1 MTASGRSDGPGA
13 KGKVVTLRGGKAGE
27 AGGKKP
33 VDPALVYFPDG
44 LKRHYMDLLLRYKNE
59 LTRTSR
65 KRVGWLAIR
74 DQIMAKEDGEAAEAE
89 GWNDQDKQVNRPRS
103 DLVRLD
109 DFKGWYNPQN
119 SHLPTN
125 TKFQYIDRFIR
136 GLRVEGLLDEVERAI
151 SDAKREYHRECLA
164 IFYHPQNAFQGNE
177 SAGFQAE
184 LAKIL
189 DSTIFAAYCRPQG
202 DDPSFETQ
210 YLLLLFCHA
219 FKGNIS
225 PVDVIACV
233 IPPGLESGPVQL
245 GKVQSTALDC
255 LRRFDTLSSRLIYLY
270 SGFIVLER
278 YGLAS
283 PMRTSGASASLA
295 LSSPT
300 GASVSQSMLTSFLP
314 RHFNPRV
321 HLFPTTAEEQEA
333 AIPVNA
339 AVSWPVDEV
348 DLFRRM
354 GVEIISQSTTYWLD
368 RPRSDPLAGFVQISE
383 RGPQYVSLLELR
395 DKFAIGYRP
404 C

>member
-1 MTASGRSDGPGA
+1 MTASERSDGSGA
-13 KGKVVTLRGGKAGE
+13 KGKVVTLRGGQGGE
-27 AGGKKP
+27 AGVKKP

-44 LKRHYMDLLLRYKNE
+44 LKRHYMDLLLRYKNQLSKE
-59 LTRTSR
+59 SG
-65 KRVGWLAIR
+65 KAVGWLAIR
-74 DQIMAKEDGEAAEAE
+74 DRIMAREDALVAEA
-89 GWNDQDKQVNRPRS
+89 KQRSGYGVKVDRPRS

-109 DFKGWYNPQN
+109 DFKGWYNPKN
-119 SHLPTN
+119 SHLPTDP
-125 TKFQYIDRFIR
+125 KFQYIDRFIR
-136 GLRVEGLLDEVERAI
+136 GLRVNGLLDVVEREV
-151 SDAKREYHRECLA
+151 SSAKREYHRECLA

-177 SAGFQAE
+177 PSGFQSE
-184 LAKIL
+184 LARIL

-202 DDPSFETQ
+202 DDPSFERQ

-225 PVDVIACV
+225 PVDVVACV
-233 IPPGLESGPVQL
+233 IPPGLEAGPLRSGSVQT
-245 GKVQSTALDC
+245 TALEC

-278 YGLAS
+278 YGLGS
-283 PMRTSGASASLA
+283 PMRTPGASASLA

-321 HLFPTTAEEQEA
+321 FLFPTAAEEQDA
-333 AIPVNA
+333 SIPVNA
-339 AVSWPVDEV
+339 AIAWPAEGVE
-348 DLFRRM
+348 LFRQL
-354 GVEIISQSTTYWLD
+354 GVEIISQSTTYWID
-368 RPRSDPLAGFVQISE
+368 RPRSDPLAGFVQVSE

>member
-1 MTASGRSDGPGA
+1 MTASERSDGPGA

-44 LKRHYMDLLLRYKNE
+44 LKRHYMDLLLRYKQQLSKE
-59 LTRTSR
+59 SG
-65 KRVGWLAIR
+65 KAVGWLAIR
-74 DQIMAKEDGEAAEAE
+74 DRIMAREDALEAEA
-89 GWNDQDKQVNRPRS
+89 KQRSGYGVKVDRPRS

-109 DFKGWYNPQN
+109 DFKGWYNPKN

-136 GLRVEGLLDEVERAI
+136 GLRVEGLLDEVERAA

-177 SAGFQAE
+177 PAGFQAE

-189 DSTIFAAYCRPQG
+189 DSTMFAAYCRPQG
-202 DDPSFETQ
+202 DDPSFESQ

-233 IPPGLESGPVQL
+233 IPPGLESGPLQL
-245 GKVQSTALDC
+245 GTVQSTALDC

-283 PMRTSGASASLA
+283 PMRTTGASASLA
-295 LSSPT
+295 LSSPS
-300 GASVSQSMLTSFLP
+300 GASAAQSMLTSFFP
-314 RHFNPRV
+314 HHYNPPV
-321 HLFPTTAEEQEA
+321 FLFPTAVEQQEA
-333 AIPVNA
+333 AIPVNSA
-339 AVSWPVDEV
+339 IAWPAEGG
-348 DLFRRM
+348 DLFRQL
-354 GVEIISQSTTYWLD
+354 GVEIISQSTTYWID

-383 RGPQYVSLLELR
+383 RGPQYASLLELR

>member
-13 KGKVVTLRGGKAGE
+13 KGKVVTLRRSGGGE
-27 AGGKKP
+27 EGERTP
-33 VDPALVYFPDG
+33 VDPALVYFPEG
-44 LKRHYMDLLLRYKNE
+44 LKRHYMDLLLRYKQQ
-59 LTRTSR
+59 LAVQTR

-74 DQIMAKEDGEAAEAE
+74 DRIMAHEDALEVE
-89 GWNDQDKQVNRPRS
+89 KQRRLGVDVTVDRPRS
-103 DLVRLD
+103 DRVKVG
-109 DFKGWYNPQN
+109 DFKQWFLPGNT
-119 SHLPTN
+119 HLPMDW
-125 TKFQYIDRFIR
+125 KFQYIDRFIR
-136 GLRVEGLLDEVERAI
+136 GLRAEGLLDEVEREA
-151 SDAKREYHRECLA
+151 SNAKREYHRECLA

-177 SAGFQAE
+177 PAGFQAE
-184 LAKIL
+184 LARIL

-202 DDPSFETQ
+202 DDPSFESQ
-210 YLLLLFCHA
+210 YLLLMFCHA

-233 IPPGLESGPVQL
+233 IPPGLESGPLHV

-255 LRRFDTLSSRLIYLY
+255 LRQFDTLSTRLIYLY

-321 HLFPTTAEEQEA
+321 HLFPTAAEEQEA
-333 AIPVNA
+333 AIPVHA
-339 AVSWPVDEV
+339 AVSWPADEV

-383 RGPQYVSLLELR
+383 RGPQYASLLELR

>member
-13 KGKVVTLRGGKAGE
+13 KGKVVTLRRSGGGE
-27 AGGKKP
+27 EGERTP
-33 VDPALVYFPDG
+33 VDPALVYFPEG
-44 LKRHYMDLLLRYKNE
+44 LKRHYMDLLLRYKQQ
-59 LTRTSR
+59 LAVQTR

-74 DQIMAKEDGEAAEAE
+74 DRIMAHEDALEVE
-89 GWNDQDKQVNRPRS
+89 KQRRLGVDVTVDRPRS
-103 DLVRLD
+103 DRVKVG
-109 DFKGWYNPQN
+109 DFKQWFLPGNT
-119 SHLPTN
+119 HLPMDW
-125 TKFQYIDRFIR
+125 KFQYIDRFIR
-136 GLRVEGLLDEVERAI
+136 GLRAEGLLDEVERET
-151 SDAKREYHRECLA
+151 SNAKREYHRECLA

-177 SAGFQAE
+177 PAGFQAE
-184 LAKIL
+184 LARIL

-202 DDPSFETQ
+202 DDPSFESQ
-210 YLLLLFCHA
+210 YLLLMFCHA

-233 IPPGLESGPVQL
+233 IPPGLESGPLHV

-255 LRRFDTLSSRLIYLY
+255 LRQFDTLSTRLIYLY

-321 HLFPTTAEEQEA
+321 HLFPTAAEEQEA
-333 AIPVNA
+333 AIPVHA
-339 AVSWPVDEV
+339 AVSWPADEV

-383 RGPQYVSLLELR
+383 RGPQYASLLELR

>member
-1 MTASGRSDGPGA
+1 
-13 KGKVVTLRGGKAGE
+13 
-27 AGGKKP
+27 
-33 VDPALVYFPDG
+33 
-44 LKRHYMDLLLRYKNE
+44 
-59 LTRTSR
+59 
-65 KRVGWLAIR
+65 
-74 DQIMAKEDGEAAEAE
+74 
-89 GWNDQDKQVNRPRS
+89 
-103 DLVRLD
+103 
-109 DFKGWYNPQN
+109 
-119 SHLPTN
+119 
-125 TKFQYIDRFIR
+125 
-136 GLRVEGLLDEVERAI
+136 
-151 SDAKREYHRECLA
+151 
-164 IFYHPQNAFQGNE
+164 
-177 SAGFQAE
+177 
-184 LAKIL
+184 
-189 DSTIFAAYCRPQG
+189 
-202 DDPSFETQ
+202 
-210 YLLLLFCHA
+210 
-219 FKGNIS
+219 
-225 PVDVIACV
+225 
-233 IPPGLESGPVQL
+233 
-245 GKVQSTALDC
+245 
-255 LRRFDTLSSRLIYLY
+255 LSSRLIYLY

-278 YGLAS
+278 YGMAS

>member
-1 MTASGRSDGPGA
+1 MTASERSDGSGA

-65 KRVGWLAIR
+65 KRVGWQAIR
-74 DQIMAKEDGEAAEAE
+74 DQMMAEEDAAEAEKE
-89 GWNDQDKQVNRPRS
+89 GWNDQDKKVNRPRS
-103 DLVRLD
+103 DRVRLD
-109 DFKGWYNPQN
+109 DFKGWYNPKN
-119 SHLPTN
+119 SHLPTDP
-125 TKFQYIDRFIR
+125 KFQYIDRYIR
-136 GLRVEGLLDEVERAI
+136 GLRVAGLLDEVEREA

-164 IFYHPQNAFQGNE
+164 IFYHPQNAFQGKE
-177 SAGFQAE
+177 PAGFRGE
-184 LAKIL
+184 LVRIL

-202 DDPSFETQ
+202 DDPSFERQ

-225 PVDVIACV
+225 PVDVVACV
-233 IPPGLESGPVQL
+233 IPPGLEAGPLRSGSVQT
-245 GKVQSTALDC
+245 TALEC
-255 LRRFDTLSSRLIYLY
+255 LRHFDTLSSRLVYLY

-300 GASVSQSMLTSFLP
+300 GASVAQSMLTSFLP

-321 HLFPTTAEEQEA
+321 FLFPTAAEEQDA
-333 AIPVNA
+333 PIPVNSA
-339 AVSWPVDEV
+339 IAWPAEGV
-348 DLFRRM
+348 DLFKQL
-354 GVEIISQSTTYWLD
+354 GVEIISQSTTYWID

-383 RGPQYVSLLELR
+383 RGPQYASLLELR